1 MTILSLLKISFM
13 TQEFFCD
20 KYFYNERISLRLP
33 FRHAFNQG
41 ISLTLFL
48 SLYLIRE
55 FSYDYL
61 LGMLLI
67 REFPH
72 DYLHREIPH
81 LLPETKHF
89 IQLINPQLYQTIFM
103 HAFMKVIAKIF
114 KCFRTSSIDVV
125 SSKVIHLFVFR
136 HLAWHSVL

>member
-13 TQEFFCD
+13 TQEFFYD
-20 KYFYNERISLRLP
+20 KYFYNERTSLRLP
-33 FRHAFNQG
+33 FRHPLIREFPYT
-41 ISLTLFL
+41 IFKP
-48 SLYLIRE
+48 YLIRE

-61 LGMLLI
+61 LGMLVI

-89 IQLINPQLYQTIFM
+89 I
-103 HAFMKVIAKIF
+103 
-114 KCFRTSSIDVV
+114 
-125 SSKVIHLFVFR
+125 
-136 HLAWHSVL
+136 